1 MGVVR
6 LLGTVRM
13 RQALRVCVCVC
24 VCVLGGGGGGGVSVT
39 KQTTFQQSTCSYHP
53 YIYFLLK
60 TVTKYK
66 NDLHY

>member
-24 VCVLGGGGGGGVSVT
+24 VCVLGGGGGGGGVSD
-39 KQTTFQQSTCSYHP
+39 
-53 YIYFLLK
+53 K
-60 TVTKYK
+60 TNNLSTKYM
-66 NDLHY
+66 